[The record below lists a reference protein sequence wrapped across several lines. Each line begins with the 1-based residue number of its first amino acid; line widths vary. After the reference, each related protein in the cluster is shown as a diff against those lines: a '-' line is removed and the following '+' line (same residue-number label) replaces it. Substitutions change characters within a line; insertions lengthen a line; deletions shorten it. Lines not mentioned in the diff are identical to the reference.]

1 MTDQVSPADS
11 SAGGSS
17 NTPPSNDSGA
27 PSPKNNISLQSSIKQ
42 FVGMTN
48 SALAT
53 FEEAADGPSTALV
66 SRLQQIGKQGRYVVT
81 RAMATYEHRGQY
93 GPQIVAGS
101 AATVGAI
108 VALRRGK
115 ITGTLAG
122 GLTGAAA
129 YGNIYGYNDYS
140 ATSWRNSVPKKEE

>member
-1 MTDQVSPADS
+1 MTDQASDS
-11 SAGGSS
+11 TGATSS
-17 NTPPSNDSGA
+17 TKTECSECAPSTKSND
-27 PSPKNNISLQSSIKQ
+27 PLLQSIKQ
-42 FVGMTN
+42 LVNVTN

-53 FEEAADGPSTALV
+53 FEEATDESSTMLV
-66 SRLQQIGKQGRYVVT
+66 SRLQQIGKQGKYIAT
-81 RAMATYEHRGQY
+81 RAISTYDHRGQY

-115 ITGTLAG
+115 VPGVLMG

-129 YGNIYGYNDYS
+129 YGNVYGYNDYT
-140 ATSWRNSVPKKEE
+140 ATSWRNSVPKKD